1 MQAMTI
7 DSAIDPADEGDPG
20 MADSV
25 PFAGDDAGSGSA
37 GASSDQAAGSTA
49 PSSAVDAQRVFLV
62 VVDESEEMRSA
73 LRFACRR
80 AQHTKGRVALLYVVE
95 PVEFQHWIGVGRVM
109 EEEARL
115 DAERRMQTLA
125 ADVFAQTGTMPAV
138 HIREGQR
145 TEQLVELLQEEP
157 SISLL
162 VLATAEEGND
172 PGPLVTFL
180 INNIGRNRFRVP
192 VTLVP
197 GQLSEAEIDALS

>member
-1 MQAMTI
+1 MQVMTI
-7 DSAIDPADEGDPG
+7 DSVVDVAEDGEPGPTGGGATDPVGA
-20 MADSV
+20 A
-25 PFAGDDAGSGSA
+25 ADAG
-37 GASSDQAAGSTA
+37 GASEAATSGAGQATGAG
-49 PSSAVDAQRVFLV
+49 DAQRVFLV
-62 VVDESEEMRSA
+62 VVDESEEMRNA

-80 AQHTKGRVALLYVVE
+80 AQHTKGRVALLYVLE

-115 DAERRMQTLA
+115 EAERRMQTLA
-125 ADVFAQTGTMPAV
+125 AQVFAQTGTMPTV

-145 TEQLVELLQEEP
+145 TEQLIELLKEDP

-197 GQLSEAEIDALS
+197 GQLSEAEIDALT